1 MNYCV
6 IILSKDAF
14 IVKLSF
20 SFFPFFAFK
29 EGRLE

>member
-20 SFFPFFAFK
+20 LFFFAFK

>member
-14 IVKLSF
+14 IVKLSYLIF
-20 SFFPFFAFK
+20 FFAFK